1 MILEKSGGKRLWWC
15 DPGLGRWKKW
25 TKTARKVKVKK
36 YQDATLAWKDMSW
49 SFLIKKQ
56 IREAEKQSVVGI
68 SRMNWIAWLVS
79 EISSRM
85 KNDLQTYSDQMKYC
99 DHCLV
104 CTSLLNVNGNL
115 ISFGK
120 WRRCFKQASC
130 GVELGRGLQCKFE
143 MNYCFEKE
151 GEKKTRMLNSCH
163 SSVFE
168 EKFDGK
174 DGSPWLVQWDQPW
187 QGMND
192 FNYDF
197 SCY

>member
-68 SRMNWIAWLVS
+68 SRMNWIAWLIS

-104 CTSLLNVNGNL
+104 CTSLLNVNGDRIFL
-115 ISFGK
+115 KTIIWK
-120 WRRCFKQASC
+120 VKTKQAS
-130 GVELGRGLQCKFE
+130 LATLNWKYKFE
-143 MNYCFEKE
+143 YNWNIVLEK
-151 GEKKTRMLNSCH
+151 
-163 SSVFE
+163 
-168 EKFDGK
+168 
-174 DGSPWLVQWDQPW
+174 
-187 QGMND
+187 
-192 FNYDF
+192 
-197 SCY
+197 